1 MDRRKFLSFAAAATP
16 AHLVAAAGRIPAYRV
31 VTSHKPVSSSVP
43 GPFPGRVASV
53 RSERCIDAETDKVD
67 RDKVTEMVAA
77 GMKALTG
84 EQNTRAAWSRFF
96 DSSDVVGIK
105 INASGAPNIC
115 SAPEVVG
122 EVAANLVAVGV
133 RPDNIW
139 VYERN
144 KIQVDT
150 VPYAAHLPAGAHV
163 VTADAWLGYD
173 PFTYV
178 DVSFFGEDDTR
189 SNIVRL
195 VSDKLTKIVNIPN
208 MKDHGASG
216 VTGCLKNIAYG
227 SFGNVARSH
236 QYTDTHTLS
245 FIATLAA
252 VEPLRSR
259 TVLHI
264 NDGLRGIWH
273 GGPFMH
279 QKRFRFYPK
288 QMLFSTDPVASDRL
302 LIDIIEAKRAAEKA
316 ISVWDRSEESLGRK
330 SEFASN
336 PNANSFKR
344 EPGHIEYA
352 GKLGLGVYDKAK
364 IDLREI
370 VL

>member
-1 MDRRKFLSFAAAATP
+1 MDRREFLNVAAVAATP
-16 AHLVAAAGRIPAYRV
+16 ATLAGAITQTPAYRV
-31 VTSHKPVSSSVP
+31 VSKFKPSATSMP
-43 GPFPGRVASV
+43 GPYPGRVSSV
-53 RSERCIDAETDKVD
+53 HSARSIDEATDKVD
-67 RDKVTEMVAA
+67 RAAVTEMVAA
-77 GMKALTG
+77 GMKSLTG
-84 EQNTRAAWSRFF
+84 ERDARDAWAKLFNP
-96 DSSDVVGIK
+96 SDVVGIK

-115 SAPEVVG
+115 SSPEVVG

-133 RPDNIW
+133 KPENIW

-144 KIQVDT
+144 KNQVDT
-150 VPYAAHLPAGAHV
+150 VPYASFLPKEAHV
-163 VTADAWLGYD
+163 VTADVFLGYD

-189 SNIVRL
+189 SSLVRL
-195 VSDKLTKIVNIPN
+195 VSEKLTKIVNVPN

-227 SFGNVARSH
+227 NFNNVARSH
-236 QYTDTHTLS
+236 QYADTYTLS
-245 FIATLAA
+245 YIGTLAMT
-252 VEPLRSR
+252 EPLRSR
-259 TVLHI
+259 TVLNI

-279 QKRFRFYPK
+279 QQRFRFYPK

-302 LIDIIEAKRAAEKA
+302 LLDIIEAKRKAEGA
-316 ISVWDRSEESLGRK
+316 ISVWDRSDESLRLK
-330 SEFASN
+330 FVN
-336 PNANSFKR
+336 DPNGNNFRR

-370 VL
+370 RL